1 MKTLTR
7 ATRKPQRLFVPI
19 TAFEFESFTVRVR
32 RVARHRPLPKGV
44 FARQNSSPSQDN
56 AAKIFLP
63 SPSLQGLG
71 PMCLRSGA
79 RPAAHPVALPSSNSS
94 CRCQRCCRGAT
105 RTPPSSR
112 SGSQL
117 K

>member
-7 ATRKPQRLFVPI
+7 SAKKPQRSLVPI
-19 TAFEFESFTVRVR
+19 TAFEFESFGVRVR
-32 RVARHRPLPKGV
+32 RVARHRPVPTGV
-44 FARQNSSPSQDN
+44 FACQNSPASQDN
-56 AAKIFLP
+56 AVEVFLP

-71 PMCLRSGA
+71 AMCLRSEA
-79 RPAAHPVALPSSNSS
+79 RPAAHSVALPSGNSS
-94 CRCQRCCRGAT
+94 CRCQRCCRGT
-105 RTPPSSR
+105 IKTEGNSR